1 MTYQFAEPESAF
13 RAIADPT
20 RRAILDLLRQEP
32 RTVRAIAAGF
42 DMSRPAI
49 SQHLRV
55 LREASLVHERREG
68 RCRFY
73 SVRPEPLA
81 AVDAWLEAY
90 RVSWQKN
97 LLSLKEFVEA
107 EERESARAGKR
118 RGRRGGRS

>member
-1 MTYQFAEPESAF
+1 MESEPAF

-42 DMSRPAI
+42 DISRPAI

-55 LREASLVHERREG
+55 LREASLVQERKEG
-68 RCRFY
+68 RRRFY
-73 SVRPEPLA
+73 SLRPEPLA

-90 RVSWQKN
+90 RASWQKN
-97 LLSLKEFVEA
+97 LLSLKQFVEA
-107 EERESARAGKR
+107 EERAGSGRKRKRQR
-118 RGRRGGRS
+118 RGTGK